1 MQVYSQIYNESY
13 AFWGGNTTLNYISPV
28 SPLSSAYRQRYPHDS
43 TPASHD
49 DSFADCLQA
58 TSDIALHCCGTALQ
72 VLHTVVLQ
80 QLSPETRSGSL
91 FPCPS
96 DFATCF
102 CILLPSQSA
111 THLCSNTSEIISS
124 YPCPL
129 SSAAT
134 GKMAS

>member
-1 MQVYSQIYNESY
+1 MQVYSQIHNESY
-13 AFWGGNTTLNYISPV
+13 AFCGGNTTLNYTSPV
-28 SPLSSAYRQRYPHDS
+28 SPLSLALSRNS
-43 TPASHD
+43 TPASHGE
-49 DSFADCLQA
+49 SFADSLQA

-91 FPCPS
+91 LPCPS
-96 DFATCF
+96 DFATCL

-111 THLCSNTSEIISS
+111 THLASNTSQIILS

-129 SSAAT
+129 STAT
-134 GKMAS
+134 AGKMAS